1 VVDCNL
7 VAFGHLHLVLCTSSH
22 VGNARLPFS
31 CVLQF
36 TPDSASLILSFCSP
50 HPLRSLSFHHHLRIL
65 FPCRRIRPHL
75 LECLQTFHH
84 KVCITFSLVVD
95 RWRTETCRVF
105 SSSSLNFIPLP
116 STTCTIV
123 LSPLYDSLNFRSPH
137 RPSIFSIFFSRQWHT
152 GVVFVLLTSHGL
164 SISCLGPALRDQ
176 ALIPLL
182 RSGLSSSPRES
193 SPSPTFRERQRA
205 ARGQS
210 TSSFQGSYNGQP
222 SPTAST
228 TSFHQRR
235 SPPLAAQTVPGQ
247 IRRATSPLYHST
259 SPDGSPEP
267 PQNQQSLLLHQISPQ
282 QAHSRSQSDLLQ
294 HSANQ
299 MTPAASF
306 PRPVPRTAQPQFAS
320 REPFQMTAELIAE
333 IDQAHS
339 MHSLGA
345 GMSGVAYA
353 GGITSGPI
361 SRSTQLEPSSLPT
374 ESTLERARSGER
386 PSPRELGGGPAVQRR
401 DATSRDQDRETWELQ
416 RRGSM
421 KRDPPQGIPAQQ
433 PSPKLEAQRTESPKY
448 LPSLSALSD
457 HSASYN
463 PGDRELRSAQA
474 AALPPSPPAVLRQNV
489 PYMEPLRSTPPSVAK
504 LATQSPIKARTP
516 DKSLPVQEEP
526 EEDGEQNDN
535 QEQERDRWTPGGGR
549 PAHRHEPEVRDP
561 GRQLHT
567 TSSPTPSS
575 DLLPEGYD
583 PRYDA
588 RHERNGREN
597 HAPVQRKNSD
607 QAKQNHDGD
616 DEERAQNSGRT
627 QSQDEESYTPR
638 SPSASLPPE
647 RSFGTRDSPVHPQ
660 QQQQQQQQQQAQRH
674 QSHVPR
680 IRSRNGAMDG
690 LGLRTFDATSF
701 ENTLEQ
707 LVSHL
712 PEENHRSYSVAQIN
726 SPRHITSPHQVHS
739 PSHEEPDHFL
749 DDPAAAYYHGY
760 PHSPMATHSRPGAPI
775 PPTPHSHTA
784 APSPSP
790 LISGM
795 GRANGLKPVLPPY
808 SPIPPVGSPY
818 PYPYGHIRR
827 GHSYAGSYNGTVDL
841 SQMDPNVVR
850 EQLALQMQIYA
861 LNNGGM
867 VSDSTLSPS
876 STPFPGPQYNPWTYL
891 QTSNAFGGRR
901 GGMVD
906 SNASMQS
913 SPSHQPVALPPLS
926 RGHRGLRHRERS
938 QDMRRR
944 AKVRP
949 PPRVES
955 TQPRDTS
962 PELSSGEETAGESKV
977 GEHQSEPQR
986 YAPRP
991 ARWDESADDEDE
1003 ADIDDGEWIDED
1015 VGMEGV
1021 ADDLLQ
1027 LEFHTDYVGNPEKRR
1042 RRWKLRWGSPASC
1055 CKSPPS
1061 PVAVI
1066 V

>member
-1 VVDCNL
+1 MSTQSPPL
-7 VAFGHLHLVLCTSSH
+7 IRMPP
-22 VGNARLPFS
+22 NA
-31 CVLQF
+31 
-36 TPDSASLILSFCSP
+36 
-50 HPLRSLSFHHHLRIL
+50 
-65 FPCRRIRPHL
+65 
-75 LECLQTFHH
+75 
-84 KVCITFSLVVD
+84 
-95 RWRTETCRVF
+95 
-105 SSSSLNFIPLP
+105 P
-116 STTCTIV
+116 S
-123 LSPLYDSLNFRSPH
+123 
-137 RPSIFSIFFSRQWHT
+137 Q
-152 GVVFVLLTSHGL
+152 
-164 SISCLGPALRDQ
+164 
-176 ALIPLL
+176 
-182 RSGLSSSPRES
+182 GLSSSPREN
-193 SPSPTFRERQRA
+193 SPSPTFRERQRVA

-259 SPDGSPEP
+259 SRDGSPEP
-267 PQNQQSLLLHQISPQ
+267 PPAPIHPANQQSILHQMTPPQ

-294 HSANQ
+294 HSTNQ
-299 MTPAASF
+299 MTPAMGFA
-306 PRPVPRTAQPQFAS
+306 RPVARTAQPQFMA
-320 REPFQMTAELIAE
+320 REPFQMTPELIAE

-339 MHSLGA
+339 MGVGA
-345 GMSGVAYA
+345 GMAGVAYA
-353 GGITSGPI
+353 GGATSGPV
-361 SRSTQLEPSSLPT
+361 SRTNQPESSSLPK

-386 PSPRELGGGPAVQRR
+386 PSPRELGGGTSLQRR
-401 DATSRDQDRETWELQ
+401 DTTSSRDKDRETWELH

-421 KRDPPQGIPAQQ
+421 KRDPPPGIPTQQ
-433 PSPKLEAQRTESPKY
+433 PSPKLEVSRTESPKY
-448 LPSLSALSD
+448 LPSLGAPSD
-457 HSASYN
+457 HTGSYN

-474 AALPPSPPAVLRQNV
+474 AALPPSPPAPRQNV
-489 PYMEPLRSTPPSVAK
+489 PYTEPIRSTPPSVAK
-504 LATQSPIKARTP
+504 LASQSPTGLSVKARTP

-526 EEDGEQNDN
+526 EEDGAYEQNDN
-535 QEQERDRWTPGGGR
+535 QEQERDRWTPGGSEYGR
-549 PAHRHEPEVRDP
+549 PAHRHEQEVRDS
-561 GRQLHT
+561 GRQHHA

-583 PRYDA
+583 SRYDT

-597 HAPVQRKNSD
+597 HVQVQRKNSD
-607 QAKQNHDGD
+607 EAKQKHDGD
-616 DEERAQNSGRT
+616 DEERAQGSGRT

-647 RSFGTRDSPVHPQ
+647 RSFGTRDSPVHSQQQQQHQ
-660 QQQQQQQQQQAQRH
+660 QQQQQQHAQRH
-674 QSHVPR
+674 QAHVPR

-690 LGLRTFDATSF
+690 LGLRTFDAASF

-707 LVSHL
+707 LISPP
-712 PEENHRSYSVAQIN
+712 PEQNHRSYSTTQIN
-726 SPRHITSPHQVHS
+726 SPRHFTSPHQIHS
-739 PSHEEPDHFL
+739 PSHEEHDHFL

-795 GRANGLKPVLPPY
+795 GRANGMKPVLPPY
-808 SPIPPVGSPY
+808 SPAPPVGSPY
-818 PYPYGHIRR
+818 PYPFGHIRR
-827 GHSYAGSYNGTVDL
+827 PQSYTGSYNGTVDL

-891 QTSNAFGGRR
+891 QTSNAFGTRR
-901 GGMVD
+901 GMAD
-906 SNASMQS
+906 STASMRS
-913 SPSHQPVALPPLS
+913 SPSHQPVPLPPLS
-926 RGHRGLRHRERS
+926 RGNRGLRHREHS
-938 QDMRRR
+938 QDLRRR

-962 PELSSGEETAGESKV
+962 PELSSGEETAGESTKV
-977 GEHQSEPQR
+977 GEQSEPQR
-986 YAPRP
+986 FAPRP

-1003 ADIDDGEWIDED
+1003 ADADDGEWIDED
-1015 VGMEGV
+1015 VGIEGGV

-1042 RRWKLRWGSPASC
+1042 RRWKLRWEALLRAFHALDRETDTTLVLLAAPSHSGKLHSVASRAVRRDNSLIESPDMMSIRSAFAEMAARRRASRSSSLLEQLSRASSSSRDGSPSSNSDAREEDLRRALDTAIGSLHALGSLYERREMRWIEE
-1055 CKSPPS
+1055 KHRLDEDKEK
-1061 PVAVI
+1061 VQLLLKQVLGVGVVGNLVDTAL
-1066 V
+1066 

>member
-1 VVDCNL
+1 MSTQSPPL
-7 VAFGHLHLVLCTSSH
+7 IRMST
-22 VGNARLPFS
+22 NAPP
-31 CVLQF
+31 Q
-36 TPDSASLILSFCSP
+36 
-50 HPLRSLSFHHHLRIL
+50 
-65 FPCRRIRPHL
+65 
-75 LECLQTFHH
+75 
-84 KVCITFSLVVD
+84 
-95 RWRTETCRVF
+95 
-105 SSSSLNFIPLP
+105 
-116 STTCTIV
+116 
-123 LSPLYDSLNFRSPH
+123 
-137 RPSIFSIFFSRQWHT
+137 
-152 GVVFVLLTSHGL
+152 
-164 SISCLGPALRDQ
+164 
-176 ALIPLL
+176 
-182 RSGLSSSPRES
+182 GLSSSPREN

-235 SPPLAAQTVPGQ
+235 TPPLAAQTVPGQ
-247 IRRATSPLYHST
+247 IRRATSPLYLST
-259 SPDGSPEP
+259 SRDGSPEP
-267 PQNQQSLLLHQISPQ
+267 PQPPTLNSSQQSLLHQMTPQ
-282 QAHSRSQSDLLQ
+282 QTHSRSQSDLLQ

-299 MTPAASF
+299 MTPTLNFA
-306 PRPVPRTAQPQFAS
+306 RPMPRTAQAQFMSMDA
-320 REPFQMTAELIAE
+320 FQMTPQLIAE

-339 MHSLGA
+339 MGA

-353 GGITSGPI
+353 GG
-361 SRSTQLEPSSLPT
+361 

-386 PSPRELGGGPAVQRR
+386 PNPRELGSGTAGVQRR
-401 DATSRDQDRETWELQ
+401 DTTSRDKDRDNWELH

-421 KRDPPQGIPAQQ
+421 KRDTPQGIPAQQ
-433 PSPKLEAQRTESPKY
+433 PSPQLEIQRTESPKY
-448 LPSLSALSD
+448 LPPLTGVSSE
-457 HSASYN
+457 HSGSYN
-463 PGDRELRSAQA
+463 PSDRELRSAQA
-474 AALPPSPPAVLRQNV
+474 AALPPSPPTVRQNV
-489 PYMEPLRSTPPSVAK
+489 PYSEPMRSTPPSVAK
-504 LATQSPIKARTP
+504 LATQSPTGLSVKARTP

-535 QEQERDRWTPGGGR
+535 QEQERDRWTPGGSEYGR
-549 PAHRHEPEVRDP
+549 SSHRHEQEVRDP
-561 GRQLHT
+561 ARQLHST
-567 TSSPTPSS
+567 ASPTPSS

-583 PRYDA
+583 SRYDT

-597 HAPVQRKNSD
+597 HAQAQRKNSD
-607 QAKQNHDGD
+607 ESKQNHDGD
-616 DEERAQNSGRT
+616 DEERAQNSNRT

-638 SPSASLPPE
+638 SPSATLPPE
-647 RSFGTRDSPVHPQ
+647 RGFGSRDSPVHSQ
-660 QQQQQQQQQQAQRH
+660 QQQQQPQQHSQRH
-674 QSHVPR
+674 PIPPPR

-690 LGLRTFDATSF
+690 LGLHTFDPASF
-701 ENTLEQ
+701 QNTLEQ
-707 LVSHL
+707 LMSHQPDL
-712 PEENHRSYSVAQIN
+712 NPRSYSVN
-726 SPRHITSPHQVHS
+726 SPRHPTSPHQIHS

-795 GRANGLKPVLPPY
+795 GRANGTKPILPPY
-808 SPIPPVGSPY
+808 SPAPPVGSPY
-818 PYPYGHIRR
+818 PYPFGHIRR
-827 GHSYAGSYNGTVDL
+827 GQSYTGSYNGTVDL

-901 GGMVD
+901 GGMD
-906 SNASMQS
+906 PMASMRS
-913 SPSHQPVALPPLS
+913 SPSHQPVPLPPLHG
-926 RGHRGLRHRERS
+926 RGSQGLRRRERS
-938 QDMRRR
+938 QDLRRR

-962 PELSSGEETAGESKV
+962 PEMSSGEETAGESKA
-977 GEHQSEPQR
+977 GEHQSEPQH

-1003 ADIDDGEWIDED
+1003 ADVDDGEWIDED
-1015 VGMEGV
+1015 VAMEGV

-1042 RRWKLRWGSPASC
+1042 RRWKLRWEALLRAFHALDRETDTTLVLLAAPSHSGKLHSVASRAVRRDNSLHESTDMVGIRSAFAELAARRRASRSSSLLEQLSRASSSSRDGSPSSSSDAREEDLRRALDTAIGSLHALG
-1055 CKSPPS
+1055 SLYERRGD
-1061 PVAVI
+1061 ALDRGEAQA
-1066 V
+1066 

>member
-1 VVDCNL
+1 MAHRCGLRASYQSWTVNFLPCATPNL
-7 VAFGHLHLVLCTSSH
+7 
-22 VGNARLPFS
+22 
-31 CVLQF
+31 
-36 TPDSASLILSFCSP
+36 
-50 HPLRSLSFHHHLRIL
+50 
-65 FPCRRIRPHL
+65 
-75 LECLQTFHH
+75 
-84 KVCITFSLVVD
+84 
-95 RWRTETCRVF
+95 
-105 SSSSLNFIPLP
+105 
-116 STTCTIV
+116 
-123 LSPLYDSLNFRSPH
+123 
-137 RPSIFSIFFSRQWHT
+137 
-152 GVVFVLLTSHGL
+152 
-164 SISCLGPALRDQ
+164 LRDQ
-176 ALIPLL
+176 VLIPLF
-182 RSGLSSSPRES
+182 RSGLNSSPREN

-259 SPDGSPEP
+259 SRDGSPEP
-267 PQNQQSLLLHQISPQ
+267 HPAPIHSASQQSILHQMTPQ

-294 HSANQ
+294 HTTNQ
-299 MTPAASF
+299 MTPALGFA
-306 PRPVPRTAQPQFAS
+306 RPVPRTAQPQFMS
-320 REPFQMTAELIAE
+320 LEPYQMTPELIAE

-339 MHSLGA
+339 IHSLGA

-353 GGITSGPI
+353 GGATSGPVA
-361 SRSTQLEPSSLPT
+361 RSIQLEPSSLPK

-386 PSPRELGGGPAVQRR
+386 PSPRELGGGSAGVQRR
-401 DATSRDQDRETWELQ
+401 DTASRDKDRETWELH

-433 PSPKLEAQRTESPKY
+433 PSPQLEVQRTESPKY
-448 LPSLSALSD
+448 LPSLSAPSD

-474 AALPPSPPAVLRQNV
+474 AALPPSPPAPRQNV
-489 PYMEPLRSTPPSVAK
+489 PYTEPLRSTPPSVAK
-504 LATQSPIKARTP
+504 LTTQSPTGLSVKARTP

-526 EEDGEQNDN
+526 EEDGADEQNDN
-535 QEQERDRWTPGGGR
+535 QEQERDRWTPGGSEYGR
-549 PAHRHEPEVRDP
+549 PAHRHEQEVRDP
-561 GRQLHT
+561 GRQLHA

-597 HAPVQRKNSD
+597 HAQVQRKNSD
-607 QAKQNHDGD
+607 EAKQKHDGD

-647 RSFGTRDSPVHPQ
+647 RGFGTRDSPVHSQ
-660 QQQQQQQQQQAQRH
+660 QQQQQQQRH
-674 QSHVPR
+674 QVPR

-707 LVSHL
+707 LISPP
-712 PEENHRSYSVAQIN
+712 PEQNHRSYSTTQIN
-726 SPRHITSPHQVHS
+726 SPRHLTSPHQIHS
-739 PSHEEPDHFL
+739 PSHEEHDHFL

-795 GRANGLKPVLPPY
+795 GRMNGMKPVLPPY
-808 SPIPPVGSPY
+808 SPAPPVGSPY
-818 PYPYGHIRR
+818 PYPFGHIRR
-827 GHSYAGSYNGTVDL
+827 GQSYTGSYNGTVDL

-901 GGMVD
+901 GGMAD
-906 SNASMQS
+906 STASMRS
-913 SPSHQPVALPPLS
+913 SPSHQPVPLPPLS
-926 RGHRGLRHRERS
+926 RGNRGLRHREHS
-938 QDMRRR
+938 QDLRRR

-977 GEHQSEPQR
+977 GEHQSEPR
-986 YAPRP
+986 HFAPQP

-1003 ADIDDGEWIDED
+1003 ADADDGEWIDED
-1015 VGMEGV
+1015 VGIEGV

-1042 RRWKLRWGSPASC
+1042 RRWKLRWEALLRAVST
-1055 CKSPPS
+1055 
-1061 PVAVI
+1061 PVAFAP
-1066 V
+1066 

>member
-1 VVDCNL
+1 MSTQSPPLIRMPTNV
-7 VAFGHLHLVLCTSSH
+7 SS
-22 VGNARLPFS
+22 
-31 CVLQF
+31 Q
-36 TPDSASLILSFCSP
+36 
-50 HPLRSLSFHHHLRIL
+50 
-65 FPCRRIRPHL
+65 
-75 LECLQTFHH
+75 
-84 KVCITFSLVVD
+84 
-95 RWRTETCRVF
+95 
-105 SSSSLNFIPLP
+105 
-116 STTCTIV
+116 
-123 LSPLYDSLNFRSPH
+123 
-137 RPSIFSIFFSRQWHT
+137 
-152 GVVFVLLTSHGL
+152 
-164 SISCLGPALRDQ
+164 
-176 ALIPLL
+176 
-182 RSGLSSSPRES
+182 GLSSSPREN
-193 SPSPTFRERQRA
+193 SPSPTFRERQKA

-259 SPDGSPEP
+259 SRDGSPEP
-267 PQNQQSLLLHQISPQ
+267 PPAPIHSASQQSILHQMTPQ

-294 HSANQ
+294 HSTNQ
-299 MTPAASF
+299 MTPALGFA
-306 PRPVPRTAQPQFAS
+306 RPVPRSAQPPFMS
-320 REPFQMTAELIAE
+320 LEPFQMTPELIAE

-339 MHSLGA
+339 MHSMGA

-353 GGITSGPI
+353 GGATSGPV
-361 SRSTQLEPSSLPT
+361 SRSTQLEPSSLPK

-386 PSPRELGGGPAVQRR
+386 PSPRELGGGPPGVQRR
-401 DATSRDQDRETWELQ
+401 DTTSRDKDRETWELH

-433 PSPKLEAQRTESPKY
+433 PSPKLEVPRTDSPKY
-448 LPSLSALSD
+448 IPSLSAPSD

-474 AALPPSPPAVLRQNV
+474 AALPPSPPAPRQNV
-489 PYMEPLRSTPPSVAK
+489 PYTEPLRSTPPSVAK
-504 LATQSPIKARTP
+504 LATQSPTGLSVKARTP

-526 EEDGEQNDN
+526 EEDGADEQNDN
-535 QEQERDRWTPGGGR
+535 QEQERDRWTPGGNGYGR
-549 PAHRHEPEVRDP
+549 PAHRHEQEVRDN
-561 GRQLHT
+561 GRQHHT

-583 PRYDA
+583 SRYDA

-607 QAKQNHDGD
+607 EAKQKHDGD

-647 RSFGTRDSPVHPQ
+647 RSFGARDSPVHTQ
-660 QQQQQQQQQQAQRH
+660 QQQQQQQQQQRH
-674 QSHVPR
+674 QVPR

-690 LGLRTFDATSF
+690 LGLRTFDATTF

-707 LVSHL
+707 LMSL
-712 PEENHRSYSVAQIN
+712 PPEQNPRSYSTTQIN
-726 SPRHITSPHQVHS
+726 SPRHITSPHQIHS
-739 PSHEEPDHFL
+739 PSHEEHDHFL

-760 PHSPMATHSRPGAPI
+760 PHSPMATHSRPA
-775 PPTPHSHTA
+775 TPA

-795 GRANGLKPVLPPY
+795 GRVNGMKPVLPPY
-808 SPIPPVGSPY
+808 SPAPPVGSPY
-818 PYPYGHIRR
+818 PYPFGHIRR
-827 GHSYAGSYNGTVDL
+827 GQSYTGSYNGTVDL

-876 STPFPGPQYNPWTYL
+876 STPFPGPQYNPWTFL

-901 GGMVD
+901 GGMAD
-906 SNASMQS
+906 STASMRS
-913 SPSHQPVALPPLS
+913 SPSHQPVPLPPLS
-926 RGHRGLRHRERS
+926 RGNRGLRHRERS
-938 QDMRRR
+938 QDLRRR

-977 GEHQSEPQR
+977 GEHQTEPR
-986 YAPRP
+986 HFAPRP

-1003 ADIDDGEWIDED
+1003 AEVDDGEWIDED
-1015 VGMEGV
+1015 VGIEGV

-1042 RRWKLRWGSPASC
+1042 RRWKLRWEALLRAFHALDRETDTTLVLLAAPSHTGKLHSVASRAVRRDSSLIESTDMMNMRSAFAEMAARRRASRSSSLLEQLSRASSSSRDGSPSSSSDAREEDLRRALDTAIGSLHALGSLYERREMRWIEE
-1055 CKSPPS
+1055 KHRLDEDKEK
-1061 PVAVI
+1061 VQLLLKQVLGVGVVGNLVDTAL
-1066 V
+1066 

>member
-1 VVDCNL
+1 
-7 VAFGHLHLVLCTSSH
+7 VARWCALCATYPSWI
-22 VGNARLPFS
+22 VNFLP
-31 CVLQF
+31 C
-36 TPDSASLILSFCSP
+36 ASL
-50 HPLRSLSFHHHLRIL
+50 
-65 FPCRRIRPHL
+65 
-75 LECLQTFHH
+75 
-84 KVCITFSLVVD
+84 
-95 RWRTETCRVF
+95 
-105 SSSSLNFIPLP
+105 SSSADP
-116 STTCTIV
+116 
-123 LSPLYDSLNFRSPH
+123 
-137 RPSIFSIFFSRQWHT
+137 IFFRA
-152 GVVFVLLTSHGL
+152 V
-164 SISCLGPALRDQ
+164 
-176 ALIPLL
+176 
-182 RSGLSSSPRES
+182 LSSSPREN

-259 SPDGSPEP
+259 SRDGSPEP
-267 PQNQQSLLLHQISPQ
+267 PPVPTLSSSQQSLLHQLSPQ

-299 MTPAASF
+299 MTPALGFA
-306 PRPVPRTAQPQFAS
+306 RPVPRNAQPQFMSMDA
-320 REPFQMTAELIAE
+320 FHMTPELIAE

-339 MHSLGA
+339 MGA

-353 GGITSGPI
+353 GGISSGPI
-361 SRSTQLEPSSLPT
+361 ARSAQPEPSSLPK

-386 PSPRELGGGPAVQRR
+386 PNPRELGGGTAGVQRR
-401 DATSRDQDRETWELQ
+401 DTTSRDKDRDSWELH

-421 KRDPPQGIPAQQ
+421 KRDTPQGIPSQQ
-433 PSPKLEAQRTESPKY
+433 SSPQLEIPRTDSPKY
-448 LPSLSALSD
+448 LPSLTGPPND
-457 HSASYN
+457 HGSYN
-463 PGDRELRSAQA
+463 PSDRELRSAQA
-474 AALPPSPPAVLRQNV
+474 AALPPSPPTVRQNV
-489 PYMEPLRSTPPSVAK
+489 PYTEPLRSTPPSVAK
-504 LATQSPIKARTP
+504 LAAQSPTVQSVKARTP

-526 EEDGEQNDN
+526 EEDGADEQNGN
-535 QEQERDRWTPGGGR
+535 QEQERDRWTPGGSEYGR
-549 PAHRHEPEVRDP
+549 SAHRHEPEVRDP
-561 GRQLHT
+561 GRQHHST
-567 TSSPTPSS
+567 ASPTPSS

-583 PRYDA
+583 SRYDA
-588 RHERNGREN
+588 RQERNGHGN
-597 HAPVQRKNSD
+597 HSQAQRKNSD
-607 QAKQNHDGD
+607 EGKQKHEGD
-616 DEERAQNSGRT
+616 DDDRAQNSNRT

-638 SPSASLPPE
+638 SPSATLPPE
-647 RSFGTRDSPVHPQ
+647 RGFGTRDSPVHS
-660 QQQQQQQQQQAQRH
+660 QQQQQAQQQQRH
-674 QSHVPR
+674 QAQVPR

-690 LGLRTFDATSF
+690 LGLHTFDPAAF
-701 ENTLEQ
+701 QETLE
-707 LVSHL
+707 HL
-712 PEENHRSYSVAQIN
+712 IGHQPDQNQRPYSSAQIN
-726 SPRHITSPHQVHS
+726 SPRHMTSPHQIHS

-795 GRANGLKPVLPPY
+795 GRANGMKPVLPPY
-808 SPIPPVGSPY
+808 SPAPPVGSPY
-818 PYPYGHIRR
+818 PYPFGHIRR
-827 GHSYAGSYNGTVDL
+827 GQSYGGSYNPTVDL

-876 STPFPGPQYNPWTYL
+876 STPFPGPQYNPWTFL
-891 QTSNAFGGRR
+891 QTSNAFGGGRR
-901 GGMVD
+901 GGIAE
-906 SNASMQS
+906 STASMRS
-913 SPSHQPVALPPLS
+913 SPSHQPVSLPPLS
-926 RGHRGLRHRERS
+926 RGNHGLRRRERS
-938 QDMRRR
+938 QDLRRR

-977 GEHQSEPQR
+977 GEHSSDPQR

-1003 ADIDDGEWIDED
+1003 ADVDDGEWIDED
-1015 VGMEGV
+1015 VGGMEGI

-1042 RRWKLRWGSPASC
+1042 RRWKLRWEALLRAVSAPRCRSVIVMEGLTPLIGLLIPHHHHSSMPSIARLI
-1055 CKSPPS
+1055 PPS
-1061 PVAVI
+1061 CYSLHPLTRANTIPSRRARSAGTTPSTSRPTWWPSAPRLPNCPRAAAPRARHRYSSNSRGPRRRRVMDPHLAAATHARKTSVAR
-1066 V
+1066 